1 MKPSPLPGCV
11 SFAHPRDDKRC
22 SRDGSLV
29 GFNGAYLPQQAPKDN
44 HDRNVALILAAA
56 IILLVVL
63 LRMNK
68 ISETAVLFFVVLIPS
83 IIIHE
88 VTHGAVALAF
98 GDDTAKRAGRLTLN
112 PIPHIDIVGTVI
124 VPAVLI
130 MTAGVAFGWAKPVPV
145 SVDKLRNP
153 RNHAVIVSVAGPIVN
168 VILAVVCGLLFSL
181 LTSHS
186 DKLLLFETGNLSVL
200 PVGYQLLFLAGF
212 ANVLLAVFNI
222 LPIPPLDG
230 SAVLERFLPD
240 SWLPSYYRIRPFML
254 VLPLLVVILLPGV
267 LASIFN
273 PALSLWQRLLGI

>member
-1 MKPSPLPGCV
+1 M
-11 SFAHPRDDKRC
+11 
-22 SRDGSLV
+22 
-29 GFNGAYLPQQAPKDN
+29 GFNEAYLQQRPPKDN
-44 HDRNVALILAAA
+44 HDRNVSLILAAA

-63 LRMNK
+63 LRMHK
-68 ISETAVLFFVVLIPS
+68 VSETAILFFIVLIPS

-88 VTHGAVALAF
+88 VTHGAVALGF

-153 RNHAVIVSVAGPIVN
+153 RNHAVIVSVAGPLVN
-168 VILAVVCGLLFSL
+168 VILAVACGLLFSL
-181 LTSHS
+181 LTPHL
-186 DKLLLFETGNLSVL
+186 DKLYFLDTGRLSVL

-230 SAVLERFLPD
+230 SAILERFLPD
-240 SWLPSYYRIRPFML
+240 RWLPSYYRMRPFML
-254 VLPLLVVILLPGV
+254 VLPLAVVFLLPGV
-267 LASIFN
+267 LASVFD
-273 PALSLWQRLLGI
+273 PALSLWQKLLGI